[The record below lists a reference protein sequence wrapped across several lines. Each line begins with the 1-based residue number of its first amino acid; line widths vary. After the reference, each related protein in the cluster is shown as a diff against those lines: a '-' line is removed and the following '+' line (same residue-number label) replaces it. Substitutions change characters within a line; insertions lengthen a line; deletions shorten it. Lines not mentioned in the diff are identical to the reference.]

1 MPAETCLKLTDTSM
15 FLASSSIQLR
25 IISYILTHMAQ
36 NWRPMQYLGRHTDNR
51 GERRNGVHL
60 AQPQTTDGPVRAPDR
75 KHRRDSERE
84 IGRPRCHAC
93 VASPPPLLRH
103 RSLFMRRSSAKP
115 LLPLSQSPV
124 PTHHQSSSL
133 SKSRDE
139 KAHLGPQ
146 GRASR
151 QERRERRAWSRLSG
165 SSPGRRWGSVRG
177 AGCCRARPAW

>member
-75 KHRRDSERE
+75 KHRRDSEQE
-84 IGRPRCHAC
+84 IGRPGCHAC
-93 VASPPPLLRH
+93 VASPPPPLP
-103 RSLFMRRSSAKP
+103 FYAP
-115 LLPLSQSPV
+115 LLPKTPPPSLPV

-139 KAHLGPQ
+139 KARLGPQ
-146 GRASR
+146 GRASC